1 MTASS
6 DNDMLRQRRVKRNV
20 LLLVLLAIGFY
31 AGFILLSMSRA
42 HG

>member
-1 MTASS
+1 MNASS
-6 DNDMLRQRRVKRNV
+6 DNEMLRQRRLKRNV
-20 LLLVLLAIGFY
+20 LLLALLAIGFY